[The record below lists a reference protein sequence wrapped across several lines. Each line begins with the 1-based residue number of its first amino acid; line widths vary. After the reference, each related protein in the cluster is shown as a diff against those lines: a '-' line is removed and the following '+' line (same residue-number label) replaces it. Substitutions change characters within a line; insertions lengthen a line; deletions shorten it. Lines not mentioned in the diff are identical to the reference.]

1 MTPTQVLAHLQR
13 LFPDR
18 LVLYAEDLAQVLGKS
33 RKAVTH
39 LLSQDDLPFKVKRLG
54 SERCIDI
61 FQVAEWLASDAEVA
75 EAVSAPEPT
84 LSTIVSSG
92 KVPFSAPTA
101 LENHQTATSPISQL
115 ELVPDPAAE
124 VPDYGLM
131 GKRIL
136 EKRHDYQKR
145 FVAQVQAWEGDE
157 QMFMQD
163 LVTHLCMSPS
173 LPVEAF
179 ELVCTWTRWVGA
191 GYERKEEVVVVPD
204 EESVREALLSLLR
217 KVSAMPNDF
226 VDVRVR
232 HAGQEVFRLVR
243 NLEETDVLLDDY
255 KFSPF

>member
-1 MTPTQVLAHLQR
+1 MTPTQVLAHLHG

-115 ELVPDPAAE
+115 EPVPDPAAE

-226 VDVRVR
+226 VDARVR